1 MNYKLEI
8 CANSV
13 QSCIN
18 AQEGNAD
25 RVELCDN
32 LWEGGTTPSAGV
44 IKLARQRIDI
54 GLFVII
60 RPRGGDFLYSKLE
73 FEVIKEDIRMA
84 IDLGADGIVSGIL
97 HADGLVDKDRT
108 SQLVEMCGD
117 LPFTFHRAF
126 DLTSDPYRAM
136 EDIIDC
142 GAKRILTSG
151 LQPSV
156 PKGMDM
162 LKKINKKAN
171 GRIVIMPG
179 GGINE
184 DNAMEI
190 VEKTGCN
197 EFHMSGKVVEDGQ
210 MNFRNHAL
218 KLNGAA
224 EMPEYGITVSDVD
237 KILKVRSVLH

>member
-1 MNYKLEI
+1 MCELSAVMYQCK
-8 CANSV
+8 
-13 QSCIN
+13 
-18 AQEGNAD
+18 EGNAD

-32 LWEGGTTPSAGV
+32 LWEGGTTPSAGT

-60 RPRGGDFLYSKLE
+60 RPRGGDFLYSNLE
-73 FEVIKEDIRMA
+73 FEVIKEDIKMA

-97 HADGLVDKDRT
+97 DADGLVDKERT
-108 SQLVEMCGD
+108 SQLVELCGD

-126 DLTSDPYRAM
+126 DLTSDPYKAL

-156 PKGMDM
+156 PKGMKM

-184 DNAMEI
+184 NNAMEI
-190 VEKTGCN
+190 VEKTGCT
-197 EFHMSGKVVEDGQ
+197 EFHMSGKVVEDGK

-218 KLNGAA
+218 KLNGAP
-224 EMPEYGITVSDVD
+224 EMAEYGITVSDVD
-237 KILKVRSVLH
+237 KILQVRSVLR

>member
-13 QSCIN
+13 QTCIN

-32 LWEGGTTPSAGV
+32 LWEGGTTPSAGT
-44 IKLARQRIDI
+44 IKLARQQIDI

-60 RPRGGDFLYSKLE
+60 RPRGGDFLYSSLE

-97 HADGLVDKDRT
+97 DADGLVDKERT
-108 SQLVEMCGD
+108 AQLVELCGD

-126 DLTSDPYRAM
+126 DLSSDPYKAL

-156 PKGMDM
+156 LQGIKMI
-162 LKKINKKAN
+162 KKLNDKAS

-184 DNAMEI
+184 MNAQEI
-190 VEKTGCN
+190 IQKTGCS
-197 EFHMSGKVVEDGQ
+197 EFHMSGKVIEDSK
-210 MNFRNHAL
+210 MNFRNHSL
-218 KLNGAA
+218 KLNGSAD
-224 EMPEYGITVSDVD
+224 MPEYGITVSDVN
-237 KILKVRSVLH
+237 KILEVRSVLH

>member
-32 LWEGGTTPSAGV
+32 LWEGGTTPSAGT
-44 IKLARQRIDI
+44 IKLARQQIDI

-60 RPRGGDFLYSKLE
+60 RPRGGDFLYSSLE

-97 HADGLVDKDRT
+97 DADGLVDKERT
-108 SQLVEMCGD
+108 AQLVELCGD

-126 DLTSDPYRAM
+126 DLSSDPYKAL

-156 PKGMDM
+156 LQGIKMI
-162 LKKINKKAN
+162 KKLNDKAS

-184 DNAMEI
+184 MNAQEI
-190 VEKTGCN
+190 IQKTGCS
-197 EFHMSGKVVEDGQ
+197 EFHMSGKVIEDSK
-210 MNFRNHAL
+210 MNFRNHSL
-218 KLNGAA
+218 KLNGSAD
-224 EMPEYGITVSDVD
+224 MPEYGITVSDVN
-237 KILKVRSVLH
+237 KILEVRSVLH